1 MALRLIKD
9 QKLSKRSLDGF
20 FNEYYPRVYNYVY
33 YRTMSRT
40 VAEDVTSDV
49 MYRVARSYESF
60 DPSKGTLDS
69 WTFRIARNLL
79 FSHFRGMKDNV
90 PLESVA
96 ESAFAEDSAEGDL
109 FDEKETLAN
118 RVLAVLTDEEREM
131 VFMKYWQELPNKT
144 IAERLSMNASTVST
158 KLSRALTKI
167 RKKFPS
173 IELV

>member
-9 QKLSKRSLDGF
+9 QKLTKRSLDGL

-49 MYRVARSYESF
+49 MYRVARSYASF

-79 FSHFRGMKDNV
+79 FSHFRSTKDNV

-96 ESAFAEDSAEGDL
+96 EGAFAEENDQDDL
-109 FDEKETLAN
+109 FNENEALAN
-118 RVLAVLTDEEREM
+118 RVLAVLSDEEREM
-131 VFMKYWQELPNKT
+131 VFMKYWQELPNKI

-158 KLSRALTKI
+158 KLSRALAKI
-167 RKKFPS
+167 RKEFPN
-173 IELV
+173 IEL